1 MCGITHIRLFALLDL
16 IEVESPA
23 YSQKNIN
30 KINDDSSV
38 LYLCLVIGAICYSA
52 HSFVKFGW
60 KSTRQNGDEIG
71 AHYLIL
77 AILWS
82 FYYFAL
88 AIRMVIFNAEPLAKF
103 PWKCNT
109 AKNPIISNLLFTLCK
124 LRLLDIMLAL
134 LNPIILFWLG
144 WACLLDWDEIWFD
157 YFEKLKSKLLNN
169 NNKVEYTSI

>member
-103 PWKCNT
+103 PWKC
-109 AKNPIISNLLFTLCK
+109 
-124 LRLLDIMLAL
+124 
-134 LNPIILFWLG
+134 